1 MRLRQCAFV
10 RIVRMYERQNTAR
23 IMRGVNR
30 NVRIKENN

>member
-10 RIVRMYERQNTAR
+10 RIVRIYERQHATR
-23 IMRGVNR
+23 IMCRVNR